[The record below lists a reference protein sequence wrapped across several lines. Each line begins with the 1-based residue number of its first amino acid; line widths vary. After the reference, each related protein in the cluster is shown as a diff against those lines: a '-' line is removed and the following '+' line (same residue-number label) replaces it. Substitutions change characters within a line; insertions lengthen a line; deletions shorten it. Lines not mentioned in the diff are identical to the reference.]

1 MAKNKKT
8 IQSAIS
14 RRRFMQLTGAAGI
27 GSMLP
32 PMLMG
37 EAWAHDIVSNS
48 FSFSWHGPV
57 YTKTVNGKLVSTKGY
72 KAGFH
77 DNAVAG
83 AIPEYVYSPSR
94 IKYPMVRKSYLQ
106 NGPGA
111 NREARGKEAF
121 VRVSWE
127 KATELIAAELKRV
140 IREYGNASILTNTST
155 AYLTPGRI
163 NYEGGCMSRFANLM
177 GGFTDCMTDY
187 STGAAQTIMPHITGS
202 TDVYAQQTS
211 WKTVLENAE
220 VLVFW
225 GIDPIKTLNAG
236 DTTNMGY
243 GLDWMKK
250 LSKSGKKVIV
260 IDPRRSSTA
269 VKFGAEWIAPVPN
282 TDVAMMLGM
291 AYALQETGLED
302 KEFLEKYTTGYGKFL
317 PYLLGE
323 TDKTP
328 KTPEWAESI
337 CQVKAA
343 TIREL
348 AQLVAK
354 NPSLLLSGWSM
365 QRADHGEQP
374 PWMFV
379 TLASMIGQIGLPGRG
394 YSMGHNYPDSGSLYG
409 TAPSVP
415 YIDYGEYPDNPP
427 ALLPAARTTDAILNP
442 GKVIDFN
449 GTKITYPDIKMI
461 FNEYG
466 NPHSRHQ
473 ERSKMIRAWKR
484 PDTIVTHEIAWT
496 ASAWMADIVLPVCT
510 AAERNDI
517 DSDSVATIIVP
528 IKAAIEPLYE
538 SKAPFD
544 IFSEIAR
551 AAGIEKDFTMGKSAM
566 ELIEESYAVARKRA
580 KNSGIEMPG
589 FNEFWDKGEPIEF
602 PVDEN
607 EVNFVQHGDFR
618 EDPLLEPLGTASGKI
633 EIYCKNIE
641 KMGYADCGPH
651 PQWYEPFEWLGS
663 PIASRFP
670 LHLLTPHPRYRLH
683 SQYNQCGS
691 LTDIYNVAGREPV
704 TLNSGDAR
712 TRNIKDGD
720 VVRIFN
726 DRGQTLAGA
735 RVTDDIRPGVIA
747 MSEGG
752 WYDPVSRGEPGS
764 LCKHGHANALVKD
777 KPTSSL
783 SQACNANT
791 ALVQIEKYT
800 DPAPPV
806 TAFDPPEGA

>member
-1 MAKNKKT
+1 ME
-8 IQSAIS
+8 
-14 RRRFMQLTGAAGI
+14 LTGAACI
-27 GSMLP
+27 GSVLS
-32 PMLMG
+32 PMIIG
-37 EAWAHDIVSNS
+37 DAWAHDIETSS

-57 YTKTVNGKLVSTKGY
+57 YTKTVNGRLVSTSGY
-72 KAGFH
+72 NEAFH
-77 DNAVAG
+77 KNAVAKS
-83 AIPEYVYSPSR
+83 IPEYVYSTSR

-111 NREARGKEAF
+111 KREARGSEGF
-121 VRVSWE
+121 VRVGWD
-127 KATELIAAELKRV
+127 KATELIANELKRV
-140 IREYGNASILTNTST
+140 IKDHGNASILTNTST

-177 GGFTDCMTDY
+177 GGFTDCVTDY
-187 STGAAQTIMPHITGS
+187 STGAAQTLMPHITGS
-202 TDVYAQQTS
+202 TDVYAQQTT
-211 WKTVLENAE
+211 WKTILENAE

-225 GIDPIKTLNAG
+225 AIDPVKTLHAG
-236 DTTNMGY
+236 DTSNMGF
-243 GLDWMKK
+243 GLDWMEK
-250 LSKSGKKVIV
+250 LAKSGKKFIV
-260 IDPRRSSTA
+260 IDPQRSATA
-269 VKFGAEWIAPVPN
+269 IKFDAEWVAPVPN
-282 TDVAMMLGM
+282 TDVPMMLGM
-291 AYALQETGLED
+291 AYALHEAGLVNQ
-302 KEFLEKYTTGYGKFL
+302 EFLDEYTTGYDKFL

-323 TDKTP
+323 SDGIP

-337 CQVKAA
+337 CEVKAA
-343 TIREL
+343 KIREL

-354 NPSLLLSGWSM
+354 TPSLLLTGWSL

-379 TLASMIGQIGLPGRG
+379 TLASMVGQIGLPGRG
-394 YSMGHNYPDSGSLYG
+394 YSMGHNYPDGGAIYG
-409 TAPSVP
+409 MAPTVP
-415 YIDYGEYPDNPP
+415 YLDYGDYPENPP
-427 ALLPAARTTDAILNP
+427 ELIPASRTTDAILNP
-442 GKVIDFN
+442 GQVIDFN
-449 GTKITYPDIKMI
+449 GSKITYPDIRMI

-473 ERSKMIRAWKR
+473 ERSKMIRAWKK
-484 PDTIVTHEIAWT
+484 PETIVTHEIAWT

-517 DSDSVATIIVP
+517 DSDSVGTVIVP

-544 IFSEIAR
+544 IFTEIAK
-551 AAGIEKDFTMGKSAM
+551 AVGIENEFTMGKTSM
-566 ELIEESYAVARKRA
+566 ELIEDSYEVARRRSKD
-580 KNSGIEMPG
+580 NGIEMPA
-589 FNEFWDKGEPIEF
+589 FAEFWEKCEPIVF
-602 PVDEN
+602 PLDEN
-607 EVNFVQHGDFR
+607 EADFVQHGDFR

-651 PQWYEPFEWLGS
+651 PQWFEPFEWIGS
-663 PIASRFP
+663 PKAKKHP

-704 TLNSGDAR
+704 TINTEDAKA
-712 TRNIKDGD
+712 RNIKHGD
-720 VVRIFN
+720 VVRVFN
-726 DRGQTLAGA
+726 DRGQVLAGA
-735 RVTDDIRPGVIA
+735 AVSDNIRPGVT
-747 MSEGG
+747 SLCEGG
-752 WYDPVSRGEPGS
+752 WYDPETRGDPDS

-783 SQACNANT
+783 SQSCNANT

-800 DPAPPV
+800 GEVPPV
-806 TAFDPPEGA
+806 TAFEPPEST

>member
-1 MAKNKKT
+1 MAKNNNNQT
-8 IQSAIS
+8 GIS
-14 RRRFMQLTGAAGI
+14 RREFMELTGAAGI
-27 GSMLP
+27 GSVLSP
-32 PMLMG
+32 LVISD
-37 EAWAHDIVSNS
+37 AWAHDIETHS
-48 FSFSWHGPV
+48 FSFTWHGPV
-57 YTKTVNGKLVSTKGY
+57 HTKTVNGRLVSTRAY
-72 KAGFH
+72 NEAFH
-77 DNAVAG
+77 KNAVATS
-83 AIPEYVYSPSR
+83 IPEYVYSPSR
-94 IKYPMVRKSYLQ
+94 IKYPMVRKSYLL

-111 NREARGKEAF
+111 NREARGSEGF

-127 KATELIAAELKRV
+127 KATELIAGELKRV
-140 IREYGNASILTNTST
+140 IKEHGNSSILTNTST

-177 GGFTDCMTDY
+177 GGFTDCMKDY

-202 TDVYAQQTS
+202 TDVYAQQTT
-211 WKTVLENAE
+211 WKTVIENAE

-225 GIDPIKTLNAG
+225 AIDPVKTLNAG
-236 DTTNMGY
+236 DTTNMGF

-260 IDPRRSSTA
+260 IDPQRSSTA
-269 VKFGAEWIAPVPN
+269 IEFSAEWIAPLPN

-291 AYALQETGLED
+291 AFALQEAGLEN
-302 KEFLEKYTTGYGKFL
+302 KAFLDEYTQGYDKFL

-323 TDKTP
+323 TDGTP

-337 CQVKAA
+337 CQIKAA
-343 TIREL
+343 RIREI
-348 AQLVAK
+348 AHLVAK
-354 NPSLLLSGWSM
+354 NPSLLLTGWSL

-374 PWMFV
+374 VWMFV
-379 TLASMIGQIGLPGRG
+379 TLASMVGQIGLPGRG
-394 YSMGHNYPDSGSLYG
+394 YSMGHNYPDGGSIYG
-409 TAPSVP
+409 MAPSVP
-415 YIDYGEYPDNPP
+415 YIDYGDYPDNLPELIP
-427 ALLPAARTTDAILNP
+427 ASRTTDAILNP

-449 GTKITYPDIKMI
+449 GSKITYPDIKMI

-473 ERSKMIRAWKR
+473 ERSKMIRAWKM

-517 DSDSVATIIVP
+517 DSDSVGTIIVP

-538 SKAPFD
+538 SKEPFA
-544 IFSEIAR
+544 IFTEIAR
-551 AAGIEKDFTMGKSAM
+551 AVGIEEEFTMGKTAL
-566 ELIEESYAVARKRA
+566 ELIEDSYEVARNRSK
-580 KNSGIEMPG
+580 KNGIDMPA
-589 FNEFWDKGEPIEF
+589 FDEFWEKCEPIVF
-602 PVDEN
+602 PVDKY
-607 EVNFVQHGDFR
+607 EVDFVQHGEFR
-618 EDPLLEPLGTASGKI
+618 NDPLLEPLGTASGKI

-651 PQWYEPFEWLGS
+651 PTWYEPFEWVGS
-663 PIASRFP
+663 PRVSKYP

-691 LTDIYNVAGREPV
+691 LTDIYNVAGHEPV
-704 TLNSGDAR
+704 TINTEDAR
-712 TRNIKDGD
+712 ARNIKDGD
-720 VVRIFN
+720 VVRVFN
-726 DRGQTLAGA
+726 DLGQVLAGA
-735 RVTDDIRPGVIA
+735 IVTDDIRPSVTA
-747 MSEGG
+747 LCEGA
-752 WYDPVSRGEPGS
+752 WYDPETRGDPDS

-783 SQACNANT
+783 SQSCNANT

-800 DPAPPV
+800 EKVPPV
-806 TAFDPPEGA
+806 TAFDPPKGA

>member
-1 MAKNKKT
+1 VAKNNNNQT
-8 IQSAIS
+8 GIS
-14 RRRFMQLTGAAGI
+14 RREFMELTGAAGI
-27 GSMLP
+27 GSVLSP
-32 PMLMG
+32 LMISD
-37 EAWAHDIVSNS
+37 AWAHDIETHS
-48 FSFSWHGPV
+48 FSFTWHGPIH
-57 YTKTVNGKLVSTKGY
+57 TKTVNGRLVSTRAY
-72 KAGFH
+72 NETFH
-77 DNAVAG
+77 KNAVASS
-83 AIPEYVYSPSR
+83 IPEYVYSPSR

-111 NREARGKEAF
+111 NREARGSEGF

-127 KATELIAAELKRV
+127 KATELIAGELKRV
-140 IREYGNASILTNTST
+140 IKEHGNSSILTNTST

-202 TDVYAQQTS
+202 TDVYAQQTT
-211 WKTVLENAE
+211 WKTVMENAE
-220 VLVFW
+220 VLLFW
-225 GIDPIKTLNAG
+225 AIDPVKTLNAG
-236 DTTNMGY
+236 DTTNMGF
-243 GLDWMKK
+243 GLDWMNK

-260 IDPRRSSTA
+260 IDPQRSSTA
-269 VKFGAEWIAPVPN
+269 IKFGAEWIAPLPN

-291 AYALQETGLED
+291 AYALQEAGLEN
-302 KEFLEKYTTGYGKFL
+302 KGFLEDYTQGYDKFL
-317 PYLLGE
+317 AYLLGE
-323 TDKTP
+323 TDGTA

-337 CQVKAA
+337 CQIKASR
-343 TIREL
+343 IREI
-348 AQLVAK
+348 AHLVAK
-354 NPSLLLSGWSM
+354 QPSLMLTGWSL

-374 PWMFV
+374 VWMFV
-379 TLASMIGQIGLPGRG
+379 TLASMVGQIGLPGRG
-394 YSMGHNYPDSGSLYG
+394 YSMGHNYPDGGSIYG
-409 TAPSVP
+409 MAPSVP
-415 YIDYGEYPDNPP
+415 YIDYGDYPENTPELIP
-427 ALLPAARTTDAILNP
+427 ASRTTDAILNP

-449 GTKITYPDIKMI
+449 GSKVTYPDIKMI

-473 ERSKMIRAWKR
+473 ERGKMIRAWRR

-517 DSDSVATIIVP
+517 DSDSVGTVIVP

-538 SKAPFD
+538 SKEPFA

-551 AAGIEKDFTMGKSAM
+551 AVGIEKEFTMGKTAM
-566 ELIEESYAVARKRA
+566 ELIEDSYEVARKRSRD
-580 KNSGIEMPG
+580 SGIDMPA
-589 FNEFWDKGEPIEF
+589 FTEFWDKCEPIVF
-602 PVDEN
+602 PPDKN
-607 EVNFVQHGDFR
+607 EADFVQHGDFR

-641 KMGYADCGPH
+641 KMAYADCGPH
-651 PQWYEPFEWLGS
+651 PTWYEPFEWIGS
-663 PIASRFP
+663 PKAKKFP

-691 LTDIYNVAGREPV
+691 LTNIYNVAGREPV
-704 TLNSGDAR
+704 TINTEDAR
-712 TRNIKDGD
+712 ARNIKNGD
-720 VVRIFN
+720 LVRVFN
-726 DRGQTLAGA
+726 DIGQVLAGA
-735 RVTDDIRPGVIA
+735 VVTDDIRPSVTA
-747 MSEGG
+747 LSEGG
-752 WYDPVSRGEPGS
+752 WYDPENRGDPDS

-783 SQACNANT
+783 SQSCNANT

-800 DPAPPV
+800 GKDLPV
-806 TAFDPPEGA
+806 TAFDPPKGA